1 MASEVLIAYLG
12 RSLLGLGMALVFSVV
27 GIIVGRMGVLLFGV
41 TSWNGWLIM
50 LIAGAGIGA
59 AFGSVA
65 AWLWLKGL
73 GTRFTISLA
82 IIAVAAG
89 VMGSWLAYSYGS
101 SVQGECCASPDMG
114 PIAYAVLG
122 AVASSNLACLVC
134 AAVGQT
140 TVRLRRASRMRVRTA
155 NAHPDR
161 QGAL

>member
-1 MASEVLIAYLG
+1 MAPDVLIAFLG
-12 RSLLGLGMALVFSVV
+12 RSLLGLGMALVFSVL

-59 AFGSVA
+59 AFGSVG

-82 IIAVAAG
+82 IIAGASG
-89 VMGSWLAYSYGS
+89 VMGSWLAYGYGAG
-101 SVQGECCASPDMG
+101 VQGECCASPDMG
-114 PIAYAVLG
+114 PIAYAALG
-122 AVASSNLACLVC
+122 AVAGSNVASLVC

-140 TVRLRRASRMRVRTA
+140 TIRLRRASRMRVGAA